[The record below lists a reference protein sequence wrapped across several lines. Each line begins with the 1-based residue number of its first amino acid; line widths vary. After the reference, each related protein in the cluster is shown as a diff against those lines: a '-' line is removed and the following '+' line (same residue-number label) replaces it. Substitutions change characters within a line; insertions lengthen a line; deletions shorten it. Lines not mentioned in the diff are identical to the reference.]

1 MFNYIVA
8 QKLFTRIQC
17 NKDAQTSIAF
27 LTTIVINPDKGDW
40 KELRRLLGYLKI
52 MIELPLILRS
62 DGANV
67 QNWWFVLI
75 VCSSWRYAGEHK
87 RNYYNGERWL
97 RIDNQYIEEAKAKHN
112 DIEGGEIIGAYNA
125 MPQILWTRYFLESQ
139 GYGINKNIL

>member
-1 MFNYIVA
+1 MA

-75 VCSSWRYAGEHK
+75 VCSS
-87 RNYYNGERWL
+87 
-97 RIDNQYIEEAKAKHN
+97 
-112 DIEGGEIIGAYNA
+112 
-125 MPQILWTRYFLESQ
+125 
-139 GYGINKNIL
+139 